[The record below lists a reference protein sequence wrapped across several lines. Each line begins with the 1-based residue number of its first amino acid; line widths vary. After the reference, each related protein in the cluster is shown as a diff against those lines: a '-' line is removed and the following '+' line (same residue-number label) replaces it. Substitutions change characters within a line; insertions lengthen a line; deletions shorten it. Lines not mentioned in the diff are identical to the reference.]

1 MVLVP
6 CPTLP
11 DDYEHIEGEDKGEG
25 DEGGRR
31 ARGEAKRGEWVR
43 RAREVVVREMEA
55 SAGMEGF
62 GESLVGEEVYAPW
75 DWRDR

>member
-11 DDYEHIEGEDKGEG
+11 DEDLGGDGVADTGMGEDWLE
-25 DEGGRR
+25 R
-31 ARGEAKRGEWVR
+31 ARKI
-43 RAREVVVREMEA
+43 VVREMEA

-62 GESLVGEEVYAPW
+62 GDSIIGEEVYSPRE
-75 DWRDR
+75 WRDR